1 MSAAEDQFQSQ
12 ILSRLDEHGEEIRA
26 LRNLIE
32 RLVRIEE
39 RQQAHSDTFSRFG
52 RRIERL
58 EEKVEQIESAQS
70 CYTTSLR
77 WLERLLWA
85 LCSGG
90 AWMISEWVHLN
101 V

>member
-1 MSAAEDQFQSQ
+1 MSEDNFHAQV
-12 ILSRLDEHGEEIRA
+12 LSRLDEHGNEIRA
-26 LRNLIE
+26 MRGLVE

-39 RQQAHSDTFSRFG
+39 RQQTHTETFSTFG

-58 EEKVEQIESAQS
+58 EEKVEQVESTHS
-70 CYTTSLR
+70 YYSVSLR

-85 LCSGG
+85 LCSAG
-90 AWMISEWVHLN
+90 AWMMSQWVHFS